1 MSGFLIRFIV
11 CFFALGFTA
20 AIIPGIG
27 IEGDS
32 DFGRIFALGAA
43 ALVLGILNAI
53 VRPVLVVLTL
63 PITVVTLGLFL
74 LVLNGLMLWLTSLI
88 VRGFVVEGFLAALLG
103 AILMTVISFVLNRMV
118 KDPYERGRRQ

>member
-1 MSGFLIRFIV
+1 MSGILIRFIV

-20 AIIPGIG
+20 AIIPGIR
-27 IEGDS
+27 IVGDS
-32 DFGRIFALGAA
+32 DLDRAFALGAS

-74 LVLNGLMLWLTSLI
+74 LVLNSFLLWVTSVI
-88 VRGFVVEGFLAALLG
+88 VVGFVVDGFLAAVFG
-103 AILMTVISFVLNRMV
+103 AILMTVISYVLNRMI
-118 KDPYERGRRQ
+118 KEPRERRR

>member
-20 AIIPGIG
+20 AIIPGID

-32 DFGRIFALGAA
+32 EFSRVLALGAA
-43 ALVLGILNAI
+43 ALVLGILNAV

-63 PITVVTLGLFL
+63 PITVVTLGIFL
-74 LVLNGLMLWLTSLI
+74 LVLNSLMLWLTNLI
-88 VRGFVVEGFLAALLG
+88 VRGFVVGGFLAAFFG
-103 AILMTVISFVLNRMV
+103 AILMTVISFFLNRMV
-118 KDPYERGRRQ
+118 KDPHERRR

>member
-20 AIIPGIG
+20 AIIPGID
-27 IEGDS
+27 IQGDS
-32 DFGRIFALGAA
+32 EFGRVLALGAA
-43 ALVLGILNAI
+43 ALVLGLLNAI

-63 PITVVTLGLFL
+63 PITVLTLGVFL
-74 LVLNGLMLWLTSLI
+74 LVLNGLMLWLTSVV
-88 VRGFVVEGFLAALLG
+88 VRGFEVNSFLAAFFG

-118 KDPYERGRRQ
+118 KDPHEKRR